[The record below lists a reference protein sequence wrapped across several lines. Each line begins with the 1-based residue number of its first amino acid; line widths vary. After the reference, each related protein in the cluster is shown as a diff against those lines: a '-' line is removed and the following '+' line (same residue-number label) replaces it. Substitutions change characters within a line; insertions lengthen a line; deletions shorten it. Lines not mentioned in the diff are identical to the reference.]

1 MIPFMLPSQR
11 ILPILIVTRHG
22 IKHDRSYSNRV
33 SLPQHN
39 RGGFAQHFPIIQ
51 RALISKQ
58 LQKKELKN
66 IIPEKMQF
74 YFLLRWIWS
83 CKQLSLEYQHVVTQH
98 IAISSDVGSFNNY
111 SLFLTFTICIKFQQ
125 CLLLSQYQLYNSDK
139 LQPSSH
145 LDSSLKVLVT
155 RHHSYQLYDSDR
167 LQPSSHL
174 DSSVKVLV
182 TRHHSTSCTTQIDYN
197 LHLIQIHL

>member
-1 MIPFMLPSQR
+1 MIHFMLPSQR

-22 IKHDRSYSNRV
+22 IKHDRSQSNRV

-39 RGGFAQHFPIIQ
+39 RGGFVQHFPIIQ

-66 IIPEKMQF
+66 IIPENMQF
-74 YFLLRWIWS
+74 YFLLGWIWS
-83 CKQLSLEYQHVVTQH
+83 CKQLLLEYQHVVTQH
-98 IAISSDVGSFNNY
+98 IVISSVVGSFNSY

-125 CLLLSQYQLYNSDK
+125 CLLLLI
-139 LQPSSH
+139 LQHSSH
-145 LDSSLKVLVT
+145 LDSSL
-155 RHHSYQLYDSDR
+155 
-167 LQPSSHL
+167 
-174 DSSVKVLV
+174 KVLV